1 MEKKYE
7 LIKSAYEYANRS
19 CYRIKALKDF
29 NLVTGE
35 MVKKE
40 DLGGLVNGE
49 HNLSQEGW

>member
-1 MEKKYE
+1 MGKKYE
-7 LIKSAYEYANRS
+7 LIETDYDGYSRV
-19 CYRIKALKDF
+19 KALKDF
-29 NLVTGE
+29 QLITGE